1 MIPILKYPRT
11 PHIAGSRLQ
20 PGDEDLGVIAPE
32 VLEAGSLVI
41 EEKLDGSNSGI
52 SFDRD
57 GSLVLQSRGH
67 VLTGGPREHQ
77 FNLLKRWANHYV
89 AALRDILAGRYVM
102 YGEWL
107 YARHTI
113 AYNQLP
119 HYFLEFDM
127 FDKDSGEFLST
138 ERRASLLAGGPVLSV
153 PVLGTGSVGPVVVVE
168 VVDTPDEAIAAANR
182 TLYGLTSSILAG
194 NTYRAFEMAPKVLAG
209 IVNVNSP
216 TVNDE
221 IHAPMGGVRDSGWGR
236 TGSRSLD
243 DFSDVI
249 WINSHSGQRQ
259 YPF

>member
-20 PGDEDLGVIAPE
+20 PGDEDLGMIAPE

-52 SFDRD
+52 SFEHD

-67 VLTGGPREHQ
+67 VLTGGPRERQ
-77 FNLLKRWANHYV
+77 FNLLKRWANHHV
-89 AALRDILAGRYVM
+89 AALRDILSGRYVM

-113 AYNQLP
+113 AYDQLP

-153 PVLGTGSVGPVVVVE
+153 PVLRTGSVGRIDSYVGRSRFSSTETMEGLYLKQEEEGRVVGRYKYVRPGFLQAVADSDSHWMDRPIE
-168 VVDTPDEAIAAANR
+168 PNILRDNVDLFA
-182 TLYGLTSSILAG
+182 
-194 NTYRAFEMAPKVLAG
+194 
-209 IVNVNSP
+209 
-216 TVNDE
+216 
-221 IHAPMGGVRDSGWGR
+221 
-236 TGSRSLD
+236 
-243 DFSDVI
+243 
-249 WINSHSGQRQ
+249 
-259 YPF
+259 